1 MDEMDS
7 LHSMLHDAL
16 NEASETD
23 SIAIETH
30 DCALTYRVLK
40 ADSANL
46 AHFLAQQF
54 VRGGGAEL

>member
-1 MDEMDS
+1 MDS

-16 NEASETD
+16 NEASKSD

-30 DCALTYRVLK
+30 DCVLTYRALK
-40 ADSANL
+40 AESANL

-54 VRGGGAEL
+54 VRGGGRIILA